1 MSTTKSSMSSLLLLV
16 VTVVFFTACS
26 SGNQKIDK
34 LTKKWEY
41 DKVNVN
47 GQEMSADQIGNP
59 TMEFKKDKSYQM
71 DFGGMSEE
79 GEWTLNGDSLTTV
92 SKKNDQQQT
101 LYIKELKKEKMIV
114 EGEAQ
119 QGKMTITLVP
129 FSGKK
134 EGQDEGADE
143 EKAQGGQGGQAES
156 GKSAK

>member
-1 MSTTKSSMSSLLLLV
+1 MNTSKTSLTSLLLLLV
-16 VTVVFFTACS
+16 VFAFMTACG

-59 TMEFKKDKSYQM
+59 TMEFKKDKTYNM

-79 GEWTLNGDSLTTV
+79 GEWSLSGDSLTTI

-101 LYIKELKKEKMIV
+101 LYIKELKKDKMIV

-119 QGKMTITLVP
+119 QGKMTITLIP
-129 FSGKK
+129 FTGD
-134 EGQDEGADE
+134 DEGEEKDE
-143 EKAQGGQGGQAES
+143 EQSEEGGEADGGTS
-156 GKSAK
+156 TK